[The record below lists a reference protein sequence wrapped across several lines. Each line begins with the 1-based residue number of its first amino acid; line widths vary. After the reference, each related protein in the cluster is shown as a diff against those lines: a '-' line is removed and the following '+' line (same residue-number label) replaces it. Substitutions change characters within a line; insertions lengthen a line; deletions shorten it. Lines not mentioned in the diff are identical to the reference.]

1 MEYQSV
7 VSRPSLSVAGVEFEV
22 VRMSF
27 GRRLELMKQVREL
40 SQRREFH
47 QAGETPG
54 DRMEAALLSM
64 EIDRIYWQWGLRAI
78 HGLVL
83 DGAPVTAEDQWA
95 SGPEALTREIL
106 EGIRAEAGLGE
117 AERKN

>member
-7 VSRPSLSVAGVEFEV
+7 VRKPSAALLGVEFELA
-22 VRMSF
+22 RMSF

-47 QAGETPG
+47 QAGETPA

-64 EIDRIYWQWGLRAI
+64 EIDRLYWQWGLRAV
-78 HGLVL
+78 HGLQL
-83 DGAPVTAEDQWA
+83 DGVPATVEGLWA
-95 SGPEALTREIL
+95 TGPEALSREIL
-106 EGIRAEAGLGE
+106 EAIRAEAGLTE
-117 AERKN
+117 TERKN